1 MARYRNASILRDRD
15 GKRYYRPTI
24 IRGIPLKDS
33 DKFIFPLD
41 GERFDSLAQKYYGD
55 SNLWWIIAKA
65 NNMSDGSIG
74 LDPEKRIRIP
84 IEIQSILDSV

>member
-33 DKFIFPLD
+33 DQFIFPLV

-65 NNMSDGSIG
+65 NNINNGSIG

-84 IEIQSILDSV
+84 IEIQPILDSV